1 MKVNKIL
8 AAILVIG
15 VLAAAFLAVG
25 RYRTENQYKNYEI
38 TMDLEE
44 IKKIAATEEKTLEQ
58 SLADWK
64 EAGLGSVTITESS
77 LDSLKWNNDF
87 KVRTS
92 FEGYDVIV
100 EATKEGIDFV
110 EKGLKEVL
118 ADGRSMTRR
127 SDTELALTGI
137 ASDFAFKYE
146 VVRDFLEKQI
156 GTDKVGQM
164 SKLQLIG
171 LGYLPG
177 EIEAVRA
184 AGLAV
189 RFRPTYSAGVQDAKR
204 SIDRFIAAVKQ
215 YSDQSYVIFFGDT
228 VLGMDTEPEYMA
240 KALRENEIAAA
251 MIEASVQRE
260 HLQQTGLEAL
270 VRAIDYQAVRVFS
283 TWNYIQRRYD
293 YKMPLHHQ
301 GQEIVNTFYRAIT
314 ERNIRVIFFKPF
326 IDSKNDLVSDYA
338 VYKARFADLER
349 RLLAGPHHIRRVM
362 AADGEKLDLM
372 PRLRPRPAY
381 QMLAGLAVIAC
392 FLLLLDNMLPL
403 KPVVLYGLFALAA
416 LPTAAVY
423 LLQIRLSLFNILFG
437 LAATILFAVLATQ
450 FVLAESKRVFD
461 AGAAVTRLGAF
472 GRSLWLLAGAVLI
485 SLAGA
490 LCETAFYAESEYLL
504 ELKVFTGVKVS
515 QLLPLA
521 LAIVVA
527 LRYFGNDILG
537 KAELTAK
544 DRTMYFL
551 NMNIKFWHALI
562 GMMLLAAVALLIIRS
577 GHETG
582 VQPANMELFIRNIL
596 EEILPVRP
604 RNKAFLL
611 GYPGLL
617 LLGYFAYQKKYQW
630 LYPILAIMA
639 AMGQANILNTFSHI
653 RTPLYLSVWRIFF
666 EVLFAIGMTGLYVLV
681 LEAAGA
687 LWRRC
692 QRQQKPESG
701 QPAEQ
706 NGK

>member
-562 GMMLLAAVALLIIRS
+562 GLMLLAAVALLIIRS

-596 EEILPVRP
+596 EEILPARP

>member
-1 MKVNKIL
+1 MKVNKII
-8 AAILVIG
+8 AAMLVIG
-15 VLAAAFLAVG
+15 VLAAAFLAFG
-25 RYRTENQYKNYEI
+25 RGRTESQYKNYEV

-44 IKKIAATEEKTLEQ
+44 IKKIAATEGKTLEQ

-64 EAGLGSVTITESS
+64 EVGLDSVTITESS
-77 LDSLKWNNDF
+77 LESLRWNNEF

-110 EKGLKEVL
+110 EKGLTEGL

-127 SDTELALTGI
+127 SDTMLALSGI
-137 ASDFAFKYE
+137 ASDFAFNYD
-146 VVRDFLEKQI
+146 VVRDFLEKKI

-164 SKLQLIG
+164 SKLQLVG
-171 LGYLPG
+171 LGYIPA
-177 EIEAVRA
+177 EIEAVQA

-189 RFRPTYSAGVQDAKR
+189 RFRPAYSAGVQDAKR
-204 SIDRFIAAVKQ
+204 SIDRFIAAVRQ
-215 YSDQSYVIFFGDT
+215 YSKQSYAIFFGDT
-228 VLGMDTEPEYMA
+228 ILGMDTEPEYMIR
-240 KALRENEIAAA
+240 ALRENDIAAG
-251 MIEASVQRE
+251 MIEASVQRK
-260 HLQQTGLEAL
+260 HLEQDGLEAL
-270 VRAIDYQAVRVFS
+270 TRALDYQAVRVFS

-293 YKMPLHHQ
+293 YNMPLHHQ

-349 RLLAGPHHIRRVM
+349 RLSVAPHHIRRVN
-362 AADGEKLDLM
+362 ATAGEALELM
-372 PRLRPRPAY
+372 PQLRPRPAY
-381 QMLAGLAVIAC
+381 QMLAALAVIAC
-392 FLLLLDNMLPL
+392 FLLLVDNMLAV
-403 KPVVLYGLFALAA
+403 KPIILYGLFALAA

-423 LLQIRLSLFNILFG
+423 LLQIRLGLFNVLFG
-437 LAATILFAVLATQ
+437 LAATILFAVLAVQ
-450 FVLAESKRVFD
+450 FVLAESKQVFTT
-461 AGAAVTRLGAF
+461 GAAVARLGAF

-490 LCETAFYAESEYLL
+490 MCETAFYAESEYLL

-515 QLLPLA
+515 QLLPLV
-521 LAIVVA
+521 LAILVA

-537 KAELTAK
+537 KAELSAK
-544 DRTMYFL
+544 ERALYFL

-562 GMMLLAAVALLIIRS
+562 GLMLLAAVALLIIRS

-582 VQPANMELFIRNIL
+582 VQPANIELFIRNIL
-596 EEILPVRP
+596 EEILPARP

-617 LLGYFAYQKKYQW
+617 LLGYFAYQRRYQW
-630 LYPILAIMA
+630 LYPILAMVA

-653 RTPLYLSVWRIFF
+653 RTPLYLSFWRIGF
-666 EVLFAIGMTGLYVLV
+666 EILFAVVVTGVYVLV

-687 LWRRC
+687 LWRRY
-692 QRQQKPESG
+692 QTGKGE
-701 QPAEQ
+701 QPA
-706 NGK
+706 K

>member
-596 EEILPVRP
+596 EEILPARP

-630 LYPILAIMA
+630 LYLILAIMA

>member
-15 VLAAAFLAVG
+15 VLAAGFLAFG
-25 RYRTENQYKNYEI
+25 RARTENQYKNYEV

-44 IKKIAATEEKTLEQ
+44 IKKIAATEGKTLEQ

-64 EAGLGSVTITESS
+64 EAGLDSVTITESS
-77 LDSLKWNNDF
+77 LDTLKWNNDF

-100 EATKEGIDFV
+100 EANKEGIDFV

-118 ADGRSMTRR
+118 ADGRSLTRR
-127 SDTELALTGI
+127 SDTTLVLTGI

-146 VVRDFLEKQI
+146 VVRDFLEKKI

-164 SKLQLIG
+164 SKLQLVG
-171 LGYLPG
+171 LGYIPA
-177 EIEAVRA
+177 EIEAVQA
-184 AGLAV
+184 VGLAV
-189 RFRPTYSAGVQDAKR
+189 RFRPAYSAGVQDAKR

-215 YSDQSYVIFFGDT
+215 YSRQSYAIFFGDT
-228 VLGMDTEPEYMA
+228 ILGMDTDPAYMMN
-240 KALRENEIAAA
+240 ALRENEIAVA

-260 HLQQTGLEAL
+260 HLEQVGLEAL
-270 VRAIDYQAVRVFS
+270 VRGLDYQAVRVFS

-293 YKMPLHHQ
+293 YSMPLHHQ

-326 IDSKNDLVSDYA
+326 IDPQNNLVSDYA

-349 RLLAGPHHIRRVM
+349 RLLAAPHHIRRLS
-362 AADGEKLDLM
+362 AADGEKLELM

-381 QMLAGLAVIAC
+381 QMLAALAVIAC
-392 FLLLLDNMLPL
+392 FLLLIENMLAV
-403 KPVVLYGLFALAA
+403 KPIILYGLFALAA

-423 LLQIRLSLFNILFG
+423 LLHIRLNLFNILFG
-437 LAATILFAVLATQ
+437 LAATILFAVLAVQ
-450 FVLAESKRVFD
+450 FVLAESKQGFD
-461 AGAAVTRLGAF
+461 AGAAVTKPGAF

-485 SLAGA
+485 SLSGA

-504 ELKVFTGVKVS
+504 ELKVFTGVKIS
-515 QLLPLA
+515 QLLPLV
-521 LAIVVA
+521 LVILVA

-544 DRTMYFL
+544 ERTLYFL

-596 EEILPVRP
+596 EEVLPARP

-611 GYPGLL
+611 GYPGVL
-617 LLGYFAYQKKYQW
+617 LLGYFAYQKRYRW

-653 RTPLYLSVWRIFF
+653 RTPLYLSFLRIFF
-666 EVLFAIGMTGLYVLV
+666 EILFAIGMTGVYVLV
-681 LEAAGA
+681 LEAVGA
-687 LWRRC
+687 LWKRHQTSRRK
-692 QRQQKPESG
+692 QMTK
-701 QPAEQ
+701 
-706 NGK
+706 